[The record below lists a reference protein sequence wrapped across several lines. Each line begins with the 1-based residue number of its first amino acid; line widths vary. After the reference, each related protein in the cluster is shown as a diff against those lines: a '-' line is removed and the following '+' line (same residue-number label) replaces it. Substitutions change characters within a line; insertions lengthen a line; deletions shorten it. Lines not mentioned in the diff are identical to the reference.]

1 MRFDLVNV
9 ETDIVVDPGDSGGPF
24 FWSNTALGTTLS
36 QVTEHQVPVGSVYGP
51 VDQINGIIDVDLLFN

>member
-9 ETDIVVDPGDSGGPF
+9 ETDIVVDHGDSGGPF
-24 FWSNTALGTTLS
+24 FWNNTALGTTIS
-36 QVTEHQVPVGSVYGP
+36 KVKKDGSIVGSVYGP